1 MHIMKQMGKIGRTI
15 LIIALLCT
23 FITTASAYELTYQ
36 AAPDFTATGIET
48 IETTSVNPWILQED
62 GSLKSGNSGILSSVS
77 ALKVTVTGSGALS
90 FQYKVSSPLKT
101 GDENPNDLP
110 EEDVPDSL
118 LISAGTEVTTDIFY
132 PEFSGQRYYGEI
144 DWQTGVVSVNA
155 ENGQQTDI
163 FFGFIKDGNSTNGIS
178 DCAWIK
184 DLAFSDGKV
193 TVTAVST
200 NEAYGTVSG
209 SGEYDA
215 GASVTLTA
223 VPAETG
229 KFYGWQQDGKLV
241 GEENTYTFV
250 PADDSTVTAIFG
262 DPTVIVAQN
271 RTTGAV
277 YRELSAALDE
287 AKAGQTVMQLADVT
301 LSTDTVIKAGVTLY
315 VPYSDVYDNDG
326 NKEGTTASS
335 TTLAKETETYRR
347 LTVADNT
354 TLTVKGSLLVGGVI
368 GYPSQYYQG
377 HTSGAHGRVTNNGTI
392 LIPSGGLLDT
402 WGFVDGSGSVITQ
415 SGGTVKEPFIV
426 FDFAGGSNTLSAYNA
441 NQSPFVQ
448 YTMQNVRCTLEI
460 NAGGRLTARCNLV
473 ASGGYNRIDSLVV
486 GGPSDPQALLLLSE
500 GATLT
505 RTVDMSKTIE
515 NTGIRAGYGADL
527 GQVTYHITGGAD
539 FDALSMVILI
549 IEVNTYGTDF
559 PIPYCWR
566 YELNDG
572 VYSIPY
578 SLKLM
583 PGAEMYVAQNAEL
596 RVGPNEKGGS
606 TGKFYVLD
614 GFDQSDMSGKSYP
627 TTEMLKNA
635 GFSQNGSLVVDG
647 KLTVSDGGHFGG
659 IVQTNGTGR
668 IVTGANVSLSDTIQT
683 GYTGAFDDNTVLTA
697 MPARVYNAVTGTLT
711 QLTADSIY
719 TGSAASY
726 TLESYSQLLKAV
738 NATAEE
744 VAAHP
749 EWRTFDK
756 STMTSLL
763 QADYSVINSGATYHI
778 FDKSAAPVAYA
789 SPLRIVGAFAS
800 TSDQYAVSVTN
811 KTHYDAADT
820 SRAVIEDAVLT
831 AQNTISFTVT
841 PASGYVSLVQ
851 YKLGAGGTLT
861 TLTKGGDGRYLIEAV
876 SDDVTIV
883 VTSVLKGDANLN
895 GKVNATDATAVM
907 RYVTDLRTLDELGV
921 LAADANQNGKV
932 NATDA
937 TRIMRYAT
945 GLIQSI

>member
-1 MHIMKQMGKIGRTI
+1 MKWLAKAGRAI
-15 LIIALLCT
+15 LVIALLCIL
-23 FITTASAYELTYQ
+23 ITSAYAYELTYQ
-36 AAPDFTATGIET
+36 SIANLANPDMINA
-48 IETTSVNPWILQED
+48 IETTSVYPWILQED
-62 GSLKSGNSGILSSVS
+62 GSLKSGNSGIPSSVS

-101 GDENPNDLP
+101 GDENPDNLAT
-110 EEDVPDSL
+110 ESNPDSL
-118 LISAGTEVTTDIFY
+118 LISTGTEVTTSTSVSNF
-132 PEFSGQRYYGEI
+132 PGQRYYGEL
-144 DWQTGVVSVNA
+144 DWQMGVVTVEA
-155 ENGQQTDI
+155 EADQTTDI
-163 FFGFIKDGNSTNGIS
+163 FFAFKKNGSTNGKS

-200 NEAYGTVSG
+200 DEVYGTVTG
-209 SGEYDA
+209 AGECDA

-223 VPAETG
+223 EPAETG

-241 GEENTYTFV
+241 GEENIYTFV

-277 YRELSAALDE
+277 YSELSTALAE

-315 VPYSDVYDNDG
+315 VPYSEAYDSDG
-326 NKEGTTASS
+326 NVAGTTANS
-335 TTLAKETETYRR
+335 TVFATEDLTYRR
-347 LTVADNT
+347 LTVAENT

-377 HTSGAHGRVTNNGTI
+377 HTSGTHGRVTNNGTI

-426 FDFAGGSNTLSAYNA
+426 FDFAGGSNTSSAYNA

-486 GGPSDPQALLLLSE
+486 GGPADPQALLLLSE

-539 FDALSMVILI
+539 FDALSMVIFI

-627 TTEMLKNA
+627 TTEMLDNA

-683 GYTGAFDDNTVLTA
+683 GYTGAYDDNTVLTA

-744 VAAHP
+744 VAGHP

-763 QADYSVINSGATYHI
+763 QADYSVTNSGATYHI
-778 FDKSAAPVAYA
+778 YDKSATPVAYV
-789 SPLRIVGAFAS
+789 SPQTIVGAFAS
-800 TSDQYAVSVTN
+800 TSDQYAVTVTN

-861 TLTKGGDGRYLIEAV
+861 TLTKGGDGRYLIESV

-883 VTSVLKGDANLN
+883 VTSVLKGDV
-895 GKVNATDATAVM
+895 KTDGV
-907 RYVTDLRTLDELGV
+907 VDNKDLILIRKKLAGTVVFDEIQLLV
-921 LAADANQNGKV
+921 ADLKSDDFVDNKDLMMLRKFLSKN
-932 NATDA
+932 
-937 TRIMRYAT
+937 ISE
-945 GLIQSI
+945 L